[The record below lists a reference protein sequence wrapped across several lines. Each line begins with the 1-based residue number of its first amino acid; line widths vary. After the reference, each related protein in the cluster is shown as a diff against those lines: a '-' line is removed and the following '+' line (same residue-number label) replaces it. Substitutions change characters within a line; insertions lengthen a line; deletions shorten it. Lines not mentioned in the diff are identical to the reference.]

1 MRKRVAVYFNT
12 DNPRDKVALE
22 LLDGVYN
29 GSDFIKT
36 LLFERATGVTTP
48 VAAPVAIETKEV
60 IRPDNIKEE
69 CNDEANKSF
78 MDI

>member
-22 LLDGVYN
+22 LLDSVYN

-36 LLFERATGVTTP
+36 LLYERAAGTTVTI
-48 VAAPVAIETKEV
+48 APA
-60 IRPDNIKEE
+60 IKEDKDEVMKDSIKAE
-69 CNDEANKSF
+69 CNDETNKSF